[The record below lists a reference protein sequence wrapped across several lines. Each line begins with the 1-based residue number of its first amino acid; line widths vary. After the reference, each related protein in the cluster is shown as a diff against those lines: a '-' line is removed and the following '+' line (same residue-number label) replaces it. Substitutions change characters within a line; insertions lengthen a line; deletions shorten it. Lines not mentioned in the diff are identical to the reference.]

1 MWLTHGEAFDGS
13 LPTRQHIGEPMAL
26 MTADQIRQLFRSIRR
41 APGKEVRY
49 APHKPLLLL
58 LALARVQQ
66 GLPRQF
72 SYESIEPDL
81 KQLLTEFGP
90 SSAPNTR
97 HLPFWHL
104 HSDHQGQLWDLQ
116 LPPDLQQHPRSVAP
130 SLTSM
135 RHEEVLGGFSAE
147 VEQYLREHP
156 ALLIEIARELLQE
169 TFPET
174 LHDDIAQAVG
184 LDLTTPVQ
192 TAREDDSNA
201 ANYSRRPR
209 RSREFRER
217 VLRAYEY
224 RCCICGFD
232 LRIGHLPAGLEAAHI
247 QWHTA
252 GGPDIEANGLSLC
265 ALHHKLFDLGAFSLD
280 PASMKIVFSEHAM
293 SGSRGMTG
301 ELRHHGQDLLRPLVS
316 EASPG
321 PAFLRW
327 NWAHVFKKNARR
339 LPS

>member
-1 MWLTHGEAFDGS
+1 
-13 LPTRQHIGEPMAL
+13 MAPV
-26 MTADQIRQLFRSIRR
+26 TADQIRQLFRSIRR
-41 APGKEVRY
+41 APGKEARY

-72 SYESIEPDL
+72 SFQTIEPDL

-90 SSAPNTR
+90 SSATNTR

-116 LPPDLQQHPRSVAP
+116 LPPDLQQHPRNAAP
-130 SLTSM
+130 NLTSM
-135 RHEEVLGGFSAE
+135 RRTEVLGGFNAE
-147 VEQYLREHP
+147 VEQFLREHP
-156 ALLIEIARELLQE
+156 ALVTEIARELLQE

-184 LDLTTPVQ
+184 LDLTASAQ
-192 TAREDDSNA
+192 IAREDGSTATD
-201 ANYSRRPR
+201 YSRRP

-224 RCCICGFD
+224 RCCVCGFD
-232 LRIGHLPAGLEAAHI
+232 LRVGHMPAGLEAAHI

-265 ALHHKLFDLGAFSLD
+265 ALHHKLFDLGAFTLDLASL
-280 PASMKIVFSEHAM
+280 KIMFSEHAM

-301 ELRHHGQDLLRPLVS
+301 ELRHHGQDLLRSTVS

-321 PAFLRW
+321 AVFLRW
-327 NWAHVFKKNARR
+327 NWSHVFKKNARR